1 MRRRRVRL
9 PQLRLLHMGGT
20 DSNGGRHLRMNFP
33 LLLLLFPLLDI
44 TSSGLGWRNPN

>member
-1 MRRRRVRL
+1 
-9 PQLRLLHMGGT
+9 MGGT

-44 TSSGLGWRNPN
+44 TSSGLGWRNPNWLGFGVRRSRRLL